1 MTRTRL
7 PARALLLLGL
17 ALATPAALCA
27 QQPDSSKRAQQP
39 DTSKPALQ
47 PDTSKAALQPDTSR
61 PAMPA
66 GETVDR
72 IIAVVGDSVITALNI
87 DEDMVRL
94 QAQGQLPQNPSPDQ
108 IDAIRKQLLDS
119 RVNDLIL
126 LQAAQRDT
134 SLKVSPEEVTNRA
147 QSQISDMQRNFP
159 TADAFARALQ
169 QQGLT
174 LAEYRQ
180 QVEGDARKAML
191 VQAYLD
197 KVQRDRKAPAPTED
211 QIRKYFE
218 EQRAQLGE
226 RPATITF
233 RQIVVAAQASD
244 SAKAA
249 ARAKADSILTKIRNG
264 EDFAGL
270 AKHYS
275 DDVSNRDQ
283 GGDLGFF
290 RRGQMVQAFEDAA
303 FTLAPGQVSGLVE
316 SPFGYH
322 IIKVEKVRGAERQA
336 RHILIRP
343 VVTGADTLRAIDRAK
358 DVIAKLK
365 DGTESFDSLVAHYN
379 DPSEQQTKVGP
390 YPRNRLPAPYDTQLA
405 DAKVGQILGPI
416 RLAGETPAK
425 WAVVKVDEVKP
436 AGQYSLDDP
445 ELRQQIREQV
455 QRQLLIDEI
464 IGDLKRG
471 TYVDIRLPG

>member
-1 MTRTRL
+1 MMEMTRIRL
-7 PARALLLLGL
+7 PAWALLLSGL
-17 ALATPAALCA
+17 TLLVARAPASA
-27 QQPDSSKRAQQP
+27 QEPASQP
-39 DTSKPALQ
+39 
-47 PDTSKAALQPDTSR
+47 
-61 PAMPA
+61 PA
-66 GETVDR
+66 GDNVDR
-72 IIAVVGDSVITALNI
+72 IVAVVGDSVITALNL

-94 QAQGQLPQNPSPDQ
+94 QAQNQLPANPSPDQ
-108 IDAIRKQLLDS
+108 VDAIRKQLLDS

-134 SLKVSPEEVTNRA
+134 SLKVSPEEVTSKA
-147 QSQISDMQRNFP
+147 QQQIDQMQRNFP

-180 QVEGDARKAML
+180 QMEGETRRSML

-197 KVQRDRKAPAPTED
+197 KVQRDRKPPTATED
-211 QIRKYFE
+211 QIHKYFE
-218 EQRAQLGE
+218 EQKAQMGE

-233 RQIVVAAQASD
+233 EQIVVSAQPSD

-249 ARAKADSILTKIRNG
+249 ARAKADSILAKIRAG

-303 FTLAPGQVSGLVE
+303 FALAPGQVSGVVE
-316 SPFGYH
+316 SPFGFH

-343 VVTGADTLRAIDRAK
+343 LVTPADTLHAIDRAK
-358 DVIAKLK
+358 EVMAKLK
-365 DGTESFDSLVAHYN
+365 DGSVPFDTLVARYN

-405 DAKVGQILGPI
+405 DAKTGQVLGPF
-416 RLAGETPAK
+416 RLPGETPAK
-425 WAVVKVDEVKP
+425 WAVVKVEEVKP

-445 ELRQQIREQV
+445 ELREQVREQV

-471 TYVDIRLPG
+471 MYVDIRLPS